1 VSATVLVRNLSQIDA
16 SIWTREIHTSAT
28 KMGRS
33 LSVHLAL
40 VVSGAGWI
48 APVRVYAAAEAS
60 ARARALCTYPLVC
73 SGNEP
78 TRDASPDVMHI
89 PLGEETT
96 RDATTRDAS
105 PDVMQIPL
113 GEETTRDTSPDVIHI
128 DPLGEEARWF
138 PPGAS
143 EEVIKLR
150 FKELARQC
158 HPDLTSGPGS
168 VERFKRLSNEY
179 SRRLKDCKTQR
190 AREDLKTAWLW
201 IGGLAAAIAV
211 AFSNESWTIL
221 LALAVGAGTYSGVL
235 EQGDDAL
242 LGLKGRIRGQLSV
255 AVTLAQEAFVKRT
268 TANPLLLESAAAVQ
282 QRLWEASKRAASL
295 ANRAERLEH
304 AAASAL
310 NAQRMQSMGTA
321 HVPVDLSTF
330 TRTPDETTWALAEAE
345 HRYQQALVRFTE
357 ARADAEAAHIEW
369 TRIQAYGG
377 AGQGFSR

>member
-1 VSATVLVRNLSQIDA
+1 
-16 SIWTREIHTSAT
+16 
-28 KMGRS
+28 
-33 LSVHLAL
+33 
-40 VVSGAGWI
+40 
-48 APVRVYAAAEAS
+48 
-60 ARARALCTYPLVC
+60 
-73 SGNEP
+73 
-78 TRDASPDVMHI
+78 
-89 PLGEETT
+89 
-96 RDATTRDAS
+96 
-105 PDVMQIPL
+105 MQIPL

-138 PPGAS
+138 PPGAN

-242 LGLKGRIRGQLSV
+242 LGIKGRIRGQHSV

-268 TANPLLLESAAAVQ
+268 AANPLLLESAAAVQ

-377 AGQGFSR
+377 AEQGFSR

>member
-1 VSATVLVRNLSQIDA
+1 
-16 SIWTREIHTSAT
+16 
-28 KMGRS
+28 
-33 LSVHLAL
+33 
-40 VVSGAGWI
+40 
-48 APVRVYAAAEAS
+48 
-60 ARARALCTYPLVC
+60 
-73 SGNEP
+73 
-78 TRDASPDVMHI
+78 
-89 PLGEETT
+89 
-96 RDATTRDAS
+96 
-105 PDVMQIPL
+105 MQIPL

-138 PPGAS
+138 PPGAN

-158 HPDLTSGPGS
+158 HPDASLTSGPGS

-190 AREDLKTAWLW
+190 AREDLMTAWLW

-268 TANPLLLESAAAVQ
+268 AANPLLLESAAAVQ

-377 AGQGFSR
+377 AEQGFSR

>member
-1 VSATVLVRNLSQIDA
+1 MSATVLVRNLSQIDA
-16 SIWTREIHTSAT
+16 TIWTREIHTSAT
-28 KMGRS
+28 KMGLFFQS
-33 LSVHLAL
+33 L

-48 APVRVYAAAEAS
+48 APVRIYAAAEAS
-60 ARARALCTYPLVC
+60 ARARTLCTYPLVC

-96 RDATTRDAS
+96 RDA
-105 PDVMQIPL
+105 
-113 GEETTRDTSPDVIHI
+113 SPDVIHI

-138 PPGAS
+138 PPGAN

-158 HPDLTSGPGS
+158 HPDLTSGPES

-268 TANPLLLESAAAVQ
+268 AANPLLLESAAAVQ

-377 AGQGFSR
+377 AEQGFSR

>member
-1 VSATVLVRNLSQIDA
+1 MSATVLVRNLSQIDA

-105 PDVMQIPL
+105 PDVMHIPL
-113 GEETTRDTSPDVIHI
+113 GEETTRDASPDVIHI

-242 LGLKGRIRGQLSV
+242 LGIKGRIRGQLSV

-268 TANPLLLESAAAVQ
+268 AANPLLLESAAAVQ

-377 AGQGFSR
+377 AEQGFSR